1 MCCAQSRGARWPGEH
16 EAATALQSM
25 LMGAVTTDPDL
36 RQLAADAFRS
46 EPDPG
51 SYAVN
56 SSVLDSSRATITR
69 EILKRYLSVD

>member
-1 MCCAQSRGARWPGEH
+1 
-16 EAATALQSM
+16 M